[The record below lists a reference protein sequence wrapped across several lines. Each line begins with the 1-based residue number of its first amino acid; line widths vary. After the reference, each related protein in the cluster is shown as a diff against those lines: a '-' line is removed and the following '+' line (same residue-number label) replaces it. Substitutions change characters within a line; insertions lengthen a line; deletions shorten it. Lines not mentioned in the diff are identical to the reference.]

1 MKKNVVTVL
10 QGGAQAVIHVE
21 RGTLLSVVLNGHG
34 AHLDMP
40 CGGKGTCK
48 GCSVWVNGEKCLA
61 CQTAVQGD
69 IRVELSSPAQLRQI
83 EAGELASMP
92 LENPM
97 FSRYG
102 ISIDIGTT
110 TICASLLDG
119 EGEINTVTRKNPQ
132 TSFGADVISRIEKA
146 LSGELRE
153 LSRCIRHALG
163 EMIRELCT
171 GHGVSPDLVDAVVMT
186 GNTAM
191 LYLLAEQSPKTLSH
205 APFQADRLFGEWLD
219 SKALELPVSPK
230 AKVYLPRCISAFVGG
245 DITTAVMAS
254 GICNRNQTALL
265 VDMGTNGE
273 MALWHRGVLTCCSTA
288 AGPAFEGAG
297 ITHGVYGIGGAIDR
311 VWVEDGRIRC
321 STIGGGEAVGIC
333 GSGIVDSLAVM
344 LKLGVVDETGAF
356 TGEEDFF
363 ELQNGIGITGKDVR
377 TIQLAK
383 GSIRAGMETL
393 LGISGMDAEQVEL
406 LSIAGGFGRYLNLEH
421 GASIG
426 LIPEKLLGR
435 SQSIGNA
442 AHTGASLLLQN
453 QGLVQVSEE
462 IAKQAHTV
470 ELAANPAFADHYF
483 RHMLFE

>member
-1 MKKNVVTVL
+1 MKKVVVTVL
-10 QGGAQAVIHVE
+10 QNGAEMAFHVE
-21 RGTLLSVVLNGHG
+21 RGALLSTVLHRHG

-48 GCSVWVNGEKCLA
+48 GCSVWVNGERCLA
-61 CQTAVQGD
+61 CQTVVQGD
-69 IRVELSSPAQLRQI
+69 SRVELSSPAQFRQI

-102 ISIDIGTT
+102 IAIDIGTT
-110 TICASLLDG
+110 TICASLLDDG
-119 EGEINTVTRKNPQ
+119 GAVNTVTRKNPQ

-146 LSGELRE
+146 LSGELEE

-163 EMIRELCT
+163 EMIRELCA
-171 GHGVSPDLVDAVVMT
+171 GHSISPDLVDAMVIT

-191 LYLLAEQSPKTLSH
+191 LYLLAGQNPKALSH
-205 APFQADRLFGEWLD
+205 APFQADRLFGEWMD
-219 SKALELPVSPK
+219 AKTLELPISPG
-230 AKVYLPRCISAFVGG
+230 AKVYLPRCMSAFVGG
-245 DITTAVMAS
+245 DITTAVTAS

-273 MALWHRGVLTCCSTA
+273 IVLWHRGVLTCCSTA

-297 ITHGVYGIGGAIDR
+297 IAHGVYGIGGAVDR
-311 VWVEDGRIRC
+311 VWLEDGQIRC
-321 STIGGGEAVGIC
+321 STIGGGKAVGIC

-344 LKLGVVDETGAF
+344 LRLGVVDETGAF

-363 ELQNGIGITGKDVR
+363 ELQDGIGITGRDVR
-377 TIQLAK
+377 NIQLAK
-383 GSIRAGMETL
+383 GSIRAGIETL
-393 LGISGMDAEQVEL
+393 LLISGMNASQVEL
-406 LSIAGGFGRYLNLEH
+406 LSIAGGFGRYLNLEN
-421 GASIG
+421 AANIG
-426 LIPEKLLGR
+426 LIPRELLGR

-462 IAKQAHTV
+462 IARRAHTV
-470 ELAANPAFADHYF
+470 ELAANPTFAENYI